1 MRIERYGEED
11 YNFEVDYNLG
21 IGFIFEKKDKEAY
34 SHLSRYL
41 EYHPE
46 DTVTMQILA
55 ECLNRLELYEEAIE
69 LSERVR
75 IREPKNISN
84 LITLIESYA
93 KISKLDRVDSLIKNI
108 YRLDPKNQFVK
119 KYKR

>member
-1 MRIERYGEED
+1 
-11 YNFEVDYNLG
+11 LK
-21 IGFIFEKKDKEAY
+21 KKDKEAY

-55 ECLNRLELYEEAIE
+55 EGLNRLELYEEAIE